1 MRMSEMRRDKCGWR
15 LGVTNVMA
23 GRPHVNL
30 LPKTVV
36 GHNEEDMATLV
47 PPAPTVALRSPKAY
61 REAVATPFV
70 REGTADDLI
79 RLASAGAI
87 AFSVLVPLT
96 TVVLFASFA
105 TVSQHFPEAALATAL
120 YLPLYV
126 HHVRYGLRGERPRR
140 LPLTLGAMAVVIVG
154 FTPLLGAEWFY
165 TYSAIVA
172 SVLVTTRPR
181 LSLPVVACT
190 VVAVGIWA
198 AELRNESGVPL
209 YGGGQA
215 VFFPIAVVNRAAAVF
230 MLVWLVGALR
240 RVQSARV
247 ALAEAALE
255 SERSRIDMELG
266 ASVVSELEEVIIKGV
281 HAEEAARQGSPM
293 VEEELRSLVRGSRL
307 ALTMAR
313 RIIRQYTIVSPA
325 AELEKAAL
333 LLRSAGIEAT
343 IELPNVHLPATLD
356 PPLRTALQATVA
368 ALLSEQPAGP
378 VILRLAFSNSQLH
391 LETVSPSNFEPA
403 A

>member
-1 MRMSEMRRDKCGWR
+1 M
-15 LGVTNVMA
+15 TNVMA
-23 GRPHVNL
+23 GSPHLNL
-30 LPKTVV
+30 LPQTVV
-36 GHNEEDMATLV
+36 RHNKRHMAVLLT
-47 PPAPTVALRSPKAY
+47 PAPSVALRSPKAY
-61 REAVATPFV
+61 RGAVATPLV
-70 REGTADDLI
+70 RERTAADLI

-87 AFSVLVPLT
+87 AFSIAVPLV

-105 TVSQHFPEAALATAL
+105 TESQHFPEAVLATAL

-126 HHVRYGLRGERPRR
+126 HHVRYGLRGERPRL

-181 LSLPVVACT
+181 FSFPVVACT
-190 VVAVGIWA
+190 LVAVGIWA
-198 AELRNESGVPL
+198 AELRNDTGVPL

-215 VFFPIAVVNRAAAVF
+215 VFFPIAVAVRAAAVF
-230 MLVWLVGALR
+230 ILVWLVGALR
-240 RVQSARV
+240 RVQSARS
-247 ALAEAALE
+247 ALAELALE
-255 SERSRIDMELG
+255 SERGRVDIELS

-281 HAEEAARQGSPM
+281 HAEEAARRGSPT
-293 VEEELRSLVRGSRL
+293 VEEELESLVKGSRL
-307 ALTMAR
+307 ALANAR

-325 AELEKAAL
+325 AELEKAAV

-343 IELPNVHLPATLD
+343 IELPDMHLPATLD
-356 PPLRTALQATVA
+356 QSLRAALQVA
-368 ALLSEQPAGP
+368 VAQLLSDEAAGP
-378 VILRLAFSNSQLH
+378 VVLRLEFSNGQFQ
-391 LETVSPSNFEPA
+391 LETGRPSTVEPA